1 MVSKLEMERLDRA
14 SISDRRSCCITLW
27 TQLQVCPSTM
37 PVSSQSLQ
45 VKCGSSASAGRP
57 LEASRSAS
65 FLRASVRGR
74 SGIGAVLARRTGQCA
89 ADAPHPHLF
98 FGVAQPGDS
107 GLGLSAG
114 VLRLGPCGLTTAG
127 DGAQGFLIQFVFGT
141 HSVSLC
147 RGSLGLFLEGRR
159 RAAFLRKSLPLGVS
173 RSTRMFRLAP
183 AAATGVRTSWILRRP
198 LAFQVLRMLFQYHRS
213 RFGPA
218 CTAAS
223 CTMASS

>member
-1 MVSKLEMERLDRA
+1 
-14 SISDRRSCCITLW
+14 
-27 TQLQVCPSTM
+27 M
-37 PVSSQSLQ
+37 PRTRTS
-45 VKCGSSASAGRP
+45 SSAW
-57 LEASRSAS
+57 RS
-65 FLRASVRGR
+65 
-74 SGIGAVLARRTGQCA
+74 
-89 ADAPHPHLF
+89 
-98 FGVAQPGDS
+98 PGTS
-107 GLGLSAG
+107 SLGLSAG

-141 HSVSLC
+141 HSVSLMP
-147 RGSLGLFLEGRR
+147 GGHSDFFLEGATAGSVLEKVV
-159 RAAFLRKSLPLGVS
+159 AAGGLAVY
-173 RSTRMFRLAP
+173 RMFRLAP